1 MRPASGLRL
10 KIAIV
15 LCTIVYLSLS
25 SIALA
30 SDTIQVFGGGVLT
43 MTAKAASIRC
53 VSGDPL
59 VPYTIFTNFSYSL
72 DTVTNPTL
80 NARYDPA
87 EECFSNRTYAIRLQ
101 SGCTIQFTPPSLAFL
116 ECAGISG
123 YVGPK
128 YMVVGVTY
136 VPPGPSSF
144 VEYSTS
150 SFFGTT
156 TSLSSSVTRETSIS
170 ASVKAE
176 GDIIPKVLHGEIT
189 ATASAGA
196 TQSSTSSSSVT
207 VSIQNLFTTRLGG
220 TPSAFSPVDH
230 DYDIIWLWLNPAVL
244 LTVYPKLP
252 GFPSVVTWNGYGFD
266 ASDQPAMDIW
276 PIEVGYLNGHFGPLP
291 LEDASVL
298 SRSWAASQ
306 VFLPGQGPGLTSAD
320 FADILQADPF
330 ATSGYTVTLSPT
342 AVPATTVDGRF
353 TISGP
358 TNGSAQSFAYR
369 QPAPGSAPLTQTM
382 SNTYST
388 TSALGKTS
396 SHQSRVGFGVDTSL
410 SGSFFGKLTVSLSTS
425 FTLTHTHESGNS
437 VTSTTSQVDTLSITG
452 PPCGS
457 QTPPCAPVYMGP
469 PQFNVYQDNIFGSFM
484 FNPVN

>member
-1 MRPASGLRL
+1 
-10 KIAIV
+10 
-15 LCTIVYLSLS
+15 
-25 SIALA
+25 
-30 SDTIQVFGGGVLT
+30 
-43 MTAKAASIRC
+43 MTQTAASIRC

-59 VPYTIFTNFSYSL
+59 VHYTIFSNFSYSL

-80 NARYDPA
+80 SARYDID
-87 EECFSNRTYAIRLQ
+87 EQCFSNRPFTIRLQ
-101 SGCTIQFTPPSLAFL
+101 SGCTIEYDPPSSAALQ
-116 ECAGISG
+116 CAGISG

-128 YMVVGVTY
+128 YLVVGITY

-150 SFFGTT
+150 SSFGTT
-156 TSLSSSVTRETSIS
+156 TSLSDSVSRETSIS
-170 ASVKAE
+170 TSVKAE
-176 GDIIPKVLHGEIT
+176 VGLPEVLHGSIT

-196 TQSSTSSSSVT
+196 TQTSTSSSSVT

-266 ASDQPAMDIW
+266 ASAQPAMEIW
-276 PIEVGYLNGHFGPLP
+276 PIEVGYLNGHLGPLRP
-291 LEDASVL
+291 EDASVL
-298 SRSWAASQ
+298 SRSWAANQ
-306 VFLPGQGPGLTSAD
+306 VFLPGQGPGLTSED
-320 FADILQADPF
+320 FANILQADPF
-330 ATSGYTVTLSPT
+330 ATGGYTVTLSPT
-342 AVPATTVDGRF
+342 AAPATTVDGRF
-353 TISGP
+353 TISGAA
-358 TNGSAQSFAYR
+358 NGGAQSFAYR
-369 QPAPGSAPLTQTM
+369 QPAPGSSPLTQTM

-388 TSALGKTS
+388 TSTLGRSS
-396 SHQSRVGFGVDTSL
+396 SHQTKVGFGVDTSL
-410 SGSFFGKLTVSLSTS
+410 SGSFLAKLTASLSVS
-425 FTLTHTHESGNS
+425 FTLTQTHESGTS
-437 VTSTTSQVDTLSITG
+437 VTSTTSQIDTLSITG

-457 QTPPCAPVYMGP
+457 QTPPCVPVYTGP